1 MIKTGLYQNS
11 IMHATRY
18 GPGVA
23 LGMHGKVKDRS
34 LWSLLTVLVVIK
46 RISFYNEIIKYCVNN
61 FEFVNAFKTL

>member
-23 LGMHGKVKDRS
+23 LGMHGKDRS
-34 LWSLLTVLVVIK
+34 LWSLLIVLVVIK

>member
-18 GPGVA
+18 GPSVA
-23 LGMHGKVKDRS
+23 FGMHGKDRS
-34 LWSLLTVLVVIK
+34 LWSLLIVLVVIR

-61 FEFVNAFKTL
+61 FEFVNTFKTL